1 MLAPVNRCQSPISTV
16 SPSPVRVEIP
26 RIAPSRATIGAHCG
40 PLGWAAI
47 AVIAASRRSRRA
59 VTAKT
64 VQDGVEG
71 LVECGSG
78 AGQVQPLGP

>member
-26 RIAPSRATIGAHCG
+26 RIAPRRATMGAHCG
-40 PLGWAAI
+40 RAAI
-47 AVIAASRRSRRA
+47 AVIAASRRARRA

-78 AGQVQPLGP
+78 AGQVEPLGP